1 MFPISGIFL
10 DTKDPIV
17 LFQFVKN
24 NILDI
29 VSYDRIIVISR
40 LLEVLSKH
48 DIKDDLYISYLA
60 R

>member
-10 DTKDPIV
+10 DTKDPIA